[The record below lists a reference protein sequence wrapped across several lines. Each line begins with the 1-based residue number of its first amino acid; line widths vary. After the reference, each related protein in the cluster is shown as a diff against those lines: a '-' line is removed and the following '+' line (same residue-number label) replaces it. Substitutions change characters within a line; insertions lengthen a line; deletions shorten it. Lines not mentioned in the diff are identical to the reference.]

1 MYVEKV
7 EGWKGSVRES
17 VFLIVRYLPKAAWR
31 SITKMRNISL
41 SIALDKIDCERD
53 VGKRRKHPANARA
66 QGGAT
71 AILKSNLA
79 TRRLHCV
86 PALASILG
94 LGPPTATLRAG
105 WKRACVIRDMHHLR
119 VVQNMSPVLTFPA
132 PVWSGKVACQCTAQS
147 ASYEKFLLNSLNLA
161 PFYCST
167 L

>member
-53 VGKRRKHPANARA
+53 VGKRRKHPRA

-71 AILKSNLA
+71 AILKSVNLCRYSFA
-79 TRRLHCV
+79 
-86 PALASILG
+86 
-94 LGPPTATLRAG
+94 
-105 WKRACVIRDMHHLR
+105 K
-119 VVQNMSPVLTFPA
+119 PVT
-132 PVWSGKVACQCTAQS
+132 
-147 ASYEKFLLNSLNLA
+147 
-161 PFYCST
+161 
-167 L
+167 